1 MDLKECGIITKE
13 LAKKLYRTHDQELPK
28 NTINRL
34 EKIEFDTH
42 LINIDELIEKIQKKL
57 DLKWRL

>member
-13 LAKKLYRTHDQELPK
+13 LAKKLCRTHDQELPK